1 MIYLLKSAEYENNK
15 FFFSLK
21 IGYTNDEETD
31 VLKNRRL
38 SAYLAHHRS
47 IELIHII
54 PNGTDKQE
62 QKLHFKFNKYLWK
75 GDEWYYYN
83 DEMINYIKSASLNDL
98 DKLPTKCSN
107 VKDSRKFKN
116 IKRELK
122 DILGYAYKTIEE
134 IEFALIDAFL
144 NIKGKITGD
153 SVLEYLKSQGKDFS
167 KYYEIQQKIETEDFG
182 LSNKETNHKI
192 SDFLRGYQTLT
203 RKGDKLRM
211 LCELDMPEGA
221 MELILNQIQDS
232 DHIKSYYINL
242 GPKRIRELGY
252 NSTLIEKEL
261 GIVIFSPELLQ
272 EKIYSDFRE
281 GEKLLLVEIKDKLTD
296 VYSSISYQKTPK
308 AIDIKEFFEV
318 KEYMTTITIENK
330 KKRVHGY
337 ELIKKLK

>member
-1 MIYLLKSAEYENNK
+1 MIYLLKSAEYENDK

-54 PNGTDKQE
+54 PNGTEEQE

-75 GDEWYYYN
+75 GDEWYYYD
-83 DEMINYIKSASLNDL
+83 DEIINYIKSASLNDL
-98 DKLPTKCSN
+98 DKLSTKYSN
-107 VKDSRKFKN
+107 IKDSRKFKN

-122 DILGYAYKTIEE
+122 NILGYAYKTIEE

-167 KYYEIQQKIETEDFG
+167 KYYEIQQRIEDEDFG
-182 LSNKETNHKI
+182 LDKETNHKI

-272 EKIYSDFRE
+272 EKIYSEFNE
-281 GEKLLLVEIKDKLTD
+281 GDKILLSDAKNRLTEI
-296 VYSSISYQKTPK
+296 YSSIR
-308 AIDIKEFFEV
+308 A
-318 KEYMTTITIENK
+318 
-330 KKRVHGY
+330 
-337 ELIKKLK
+337 IKKLQKPLILKNFLRLKNT

>member
-1 MIYLLKSAEYENNK
+1 MIYLLKSAEYENGK

-21 IGYTNDEETD
+21 IGYTNDEETNI
-31 VLKNRRL
+31 LKNKRL
-38 SAYLAHHRS
+38 SAYLSHHRS

-54 PNGTDKQE
+54 LNGTEEQE

-83 DEMINYIKSASLNDL
+83 NKIINYIKSASLNDL
-98 DKLPTKCSN
+98 DKLPTKYPKI
-107 VKDSRKFKN
+107 KDSRKFKN

-122 DILGYAYKTIEE
+122 EILGYVYKNTEE
-134 IEFALIDAFL
+134 IDSALVDAFL
-144 NIKGKITGD
+144 NIKEKITGD

-167 KYYEIQQKIETEDFG
+167 KYYEIQQRIKTEDFG
-182 LSNKETNHKI
+182 LDEETSHKI
-192 SDFLRGYQTLT
+192 SEFLRGYQTLT

-211 LCELDMPEGA
+211 LCELEMPEGA
-221 MELILNQIQDS
+221 MKLILNQLQDS
-232 DHIKSYYINL
+232 DQVKSYIVNL
-242 GPKRIRELGY
+242 GIKRIKELGF
-252 NSTLIEKEL
+252 NLSRLNKEL
-261 GIVIFSPELLQ
+261 GIVAFSPELLQ
-272 EKIYSDFRE
+272 EKIYSEFRE

-296 VYSSISYQKTPK
+296 VYFSINYQKTPK

-318 KEYMTTITIENK
+318 KEYMTTIIIEDK